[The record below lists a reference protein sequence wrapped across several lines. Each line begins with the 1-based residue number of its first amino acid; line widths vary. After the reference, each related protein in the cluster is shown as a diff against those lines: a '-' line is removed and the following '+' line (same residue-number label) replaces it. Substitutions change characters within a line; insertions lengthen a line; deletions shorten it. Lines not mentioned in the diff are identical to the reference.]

1 MYLCIMKNIN
11 EKGRIVQLLNK
22 LDEDLSNLT
31 VGEMKELFSKQFD
44 DQQEY
49 LKKIDNKII
58 NDFDK
63 KFLITT
69 RQDSYYGLVK
79 EVLKVE
85 SIKFESY
92 DTEWVRVYRLEC
104 HVLLFSKNGEVKLF
118 QNTPI
123 KTHDQLKQYRIIDEN
138 EYLSYVSRYNYIISE
153 INKVF

>member
-1 MYLCIMKNIN
+1 MKNIN

>member
-1 MYLCIMKNIN
+1 MKNIN

-22 LDEDLSNLT
+22 LGEDLSNLT
-31 VGEMKELFSKQFD
+31 VGEMKDLFSKQFD

-63 KFLITT
+63 KFLVTT
-69 RQDSYYGLVK
+69 REDSYYGLVK

-92 DTEWVRVYRLEC
+92 DTEWVRVYSLEC
-104 HVLLFSKNGEVKLF
+104 HVLLFSNNGEVKLF
-118 QNTPI
+118 ENTLS
-123 KTHDQLKQYRIIDEN
+123 KSHNQLKQYRIIDEN
-138 EYLSYVSRYNYIISE
+138 EYLSYVSKYNYIVSE
-153 INKVF
+153 INKIL